1 LENIFTAMAK
11 YFALS
16 ANIFAQEAKY
26 IKFAT
31 FNFAPVA
38 NLI

>member
-1 LENIFTAMAK
+1 MENIFTAMAK

-16 ANIFAQEAKY
+16 ANIWLRKQNTFA
-26 IKFAT
+26 
-31 FNFAPVA
+31 VA